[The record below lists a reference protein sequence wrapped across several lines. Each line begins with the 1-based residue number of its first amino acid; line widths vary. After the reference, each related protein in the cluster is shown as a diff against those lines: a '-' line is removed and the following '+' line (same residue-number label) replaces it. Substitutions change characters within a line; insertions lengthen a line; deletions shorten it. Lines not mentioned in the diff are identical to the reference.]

1 MNIVVIGASAAGLKA
16 ACRVRRLL
24 PQARVIVLEA
34 GEYISYSACGLPY
47 FLSGDVD
54 NFRQL
59 TTTVYDVVKSPEFF
73 AAVKDVTV
81 LTGFQAERIDPE
93 RRVVATLNLKTG
105 EEIEFGYDD
114 LILATGA
121 APIVPPIPGNNL
133 PGVCTF
139 TRPEDAL
146 ALRKALNDNQINR
159 VAVVGAGFIGCE
171 LCEAFKALW
180 GVETELFEA
189 EAQVLPDLL
198 GAGIARIVEME
209 LVRQGIGLHLNAC
222 VSGIKPDDGKL
233 KLTLSDG
240 SSCAGFDRVVFATG
254 VKPKTELAAA
264 AGVKTGAKGA
274 IVVDSRMRTS
284 IPHIF
289 AVGDCVQVIH
299 ELTGKSCHL
308 PLGSLAN
315 RMGRI
320 AGNVIAGE
328 DDSLNPV
335 CSAVCLKVF
344 EMNVASVGMRAKAAA
359 QAGFKPAIVW
369 GTFTDKAHY
378 YPEANWI
385 SAGMVYDVATLRV
398 LGVQAAGRG
407 DVIRRVDVASLL
419 IRHKATLPQVRD
431 FEPAYAPP
439 YATPLDPL
447 HYLAYAG
454 IAAQC
459 EDVTPFPPTE
469 LEKHANGSIV
479 LDVRE
484 ESEVKENPVTVE
496 CKRIIA
502 IPLSEIR
509 RRWSELPKNERIVV
523 VCQRGAR
530 SAEATRILRENG
542 FQDVRYMGGGLG
554 FFQA

>member
-1 MNIVVIGASAAGLKA
+1 MNIVIIGASAAGLKA

-24 PQARVIVLEA
+24 PQAKVTVLEA

-54 NFRQL
+54 RFRQL

-73 AAVKDVTV
+73 AAVKDITV
-81 LTGFQAERIDPE
+81 LTGFRAERIDPDQK
-93 RRVVATLNLKTG
+93 VVEALNLRTG
-105 EEIEFGYDD
+105 EGIEFGYDD
-114 LILATGA
+114 LVLATGA
-121 APIVPPIPGNNL
+121 APLMPPIPGNTL

-139 TRPEDAL
+139 TRPEDAI
-146 ALRKALNDNQINR
+146 ALRKALNESQIQR
-159 VAVVGAGFIGCE
+159 VAIIGAGFIGCE
-171 LCEAFKALW
+171 LCEAFRALW
-180 GVETELFEA
+180 GVDTELFEA
-189 EAQVLPDLL
+189 ESQVLPDLL
-198 GAGIARIVEME
+198 GAGIARIVELE
-209 LVRQGIGLHLNAC
+209 LVRQEVGLHLNAC

-233 KLTLSDG
+233 RITLFDG
-240 SSCAGFDRVVFATG
+240 SSYAGFDRVIFATG
-254 VKPKTELAAA
+254 VKPKTEPAAA
-264 AGVKTGAKGA
+264 AGVKTGVRGA
-274 IVVDSRMRTS
+274 IVVDSRMRTN

-289 AVGDCVQVIH
+289 AVGDCVQVVH
-299 ELTGKSCHL
+299 ELTSKPYYL

-344 EMNVASVGMRAKAAA
+344 DLNIASVGMRAKAAV
-359 QAGFKPAIVW
+359 QAGFKPAIAW
-369 GTFTDKAHY
+369 GTFMDKAHY
-378 YPEANWI
+378 YPEANLI
-385 SAGMVYDVATLRV
+385 SACMVYDTATLRV

-407 DVIRRVDVASLL
+407 DVIRRVDAASLM
-419 IRHKATLPQVRD
+419 IRHKTTLPQVRD
-431 FEPAYAPP
+431 YEPAYAPP
-439 YATPLDPL
+439 YANPLDPL

-454 IAAQC
+454 IAAQN
-459 EDVTPFPPTE
+459 ENVKPFPPTE

-484 ESEVKENPVTVE
+484 ESEVRENPVTVE
-496 CKRIIA
+496 CKKVFA
-502 IPLSEIR
+502 IPLGEIR
-509 RRWSELPKNERIVV
+509 GRCAEIPKNERVVV

-530 SAEATRILRENG
+530 SAEATRILQENG

-554 FFQA
+554 FFQV

>member
-24 PQARVIVLEA
+24 PEAKVTVLEA
-34 GEYISYSACGLPY
+34 GDYISYSACGLPY

-54 NFRQL
+54 GFRQL
-59 TTTVYDVVKSPEFF
+59 TTTSYDVVKSPEYF
-73 AAVKDVTV
+73 AAVKDISV
-81 LTGFQAERIDPE
+81 LTGFRAERLDPD
-93 RRVVATLNLKTG
+93 RKVVKSLNLKTG
-105 EEIEFGYDD
+105 EGIEFGYDD
-114 LILATGA
+114 LILAVGA
-121 APIVPPIPGNNL
+121 APMVPPIPGNNL
-133 PGVCTF
+133 SGVCTF
-139 TRPEDAL
+139 TCPEDAI
-146 ALRKALNDNQINR
+146 ALRTALKENRINR
-159 VAVVGAGFIGCE
+159 VAVIGAGFIGCE

-180 GVETELFEA
+180 GVEIELFEA
-189 EAQVLPDLL
+189 QAQVLPDLL
-198 GAGIARIVEME
+198 GAAVARIVELE
-209 LVRQGIGLHLNAC
+209 LVRQGVGLHLNAC

-233 KLTLSDG
+233 KLILSDG
-240 SSCAGFDRVVFATG
+240 TSWAGFDRVVFATG
-254 VKPKTELAAA
+254 VRPKTELALE
-264 AGVKTGAKGA
+264 AGIKTGVKGA

-289 AVGDCVQVIH
+289 AVGDCIQVVH
-299 ELTGKSCHL
+299 ELTGLPCHL

-320 AGNVIAGE
+320 AANVIAGE

-344 EMNVASVGMRAKAAA
+344 EMNVAAVGMRAKAAA
-359 QAGFKPAIVW
+359 QAGFKPAIAW

-378 YPEANWI
+378 FPEANLI
-385 SAGMVYDVATLRV
+385 SACMVYDATTLRV

-407 DVIRRVDVASLL
+407 EVLRRVDAASLM
-419 IRHKATLPQVRD
+419 IRHKTTLLQVRD

-439 YATPLDPL
+439 YASALDPL
-447 HYLAYAG
+447 HFLAYAG
-454 IAAQC
+454 IAAQN
-459 EDVTPFPPTE
+459 ENVKSFPPTE

-484 ESEVKENPVTVE
+484 ESEVKEYPIAVG
-496 CKRIIA
+496 CKKIIG
-502 IPLSEIR
+502 IPLGEIR
-509 RRWSELPKNERIVV
+509 RNWVEIPKNERIVV

-530 SAEATRILRENG
+530 SAEATRILQEKG

-554 FFQA
+554 FFQG